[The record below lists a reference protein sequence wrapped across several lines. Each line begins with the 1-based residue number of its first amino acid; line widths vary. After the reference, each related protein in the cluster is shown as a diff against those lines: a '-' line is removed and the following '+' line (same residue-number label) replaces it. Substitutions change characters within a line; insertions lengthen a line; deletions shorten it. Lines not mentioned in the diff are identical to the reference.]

1 MKIGRVQ
8 YDHVYDIEGDY
19 SGARILRQA
28 SHFAFHL
35 GFGILLSDTAAQ
47 ALPLCSKD
55 YSRDGCEEF
64 FFTEPQDRIFDAIER
79 YCDEDLPHRLI
90 VELPQPEPAIPG
102 SSGRVYDILREGY
115 HKTFPNAL
123 AALPIIGML
132 SYDRWK
138 LAAYGEERL
147 IDEASKFLSGICGH
161 TYQVCWWWGER
172 FTDSLREDFR
182 DISAVTVEELRDD
195 LLHTAQNDA
204 YPVLNEL
211 CDRLRD
217 ISFERRGARASR
229 ETVQEREIAR
239 RL

>member
-8 YDHVYDIEGDY
+8 YDHVCDIKGDY
-19 SGARILRQA
+19 GGARILRQA

-35 GFGILLSDTAAQ
+35 GFGILLSDTVAQ
-47 ALPLCSKD
+47 ALPLYSKD
-55 YSRDGCEEF
+55 VCEEF
-64 FFTEPQDRIFDAIER
+64 FFVEPQDRIFDAIER

-90 VELPQPEPAIPG
+90 VKLPQPEDVVPG

-115 HKTFPNAL
+115 LKTFPNAL
-123 AALPIIGML
+123 ATLPVIGML

-147 IDEASKFLSGICGH
+147 VDEALKFLSGICGH

-182 DISAVTVEELRDD
+182 NVSAATVEKLRND
-195 LLHTAQNDA
+195 LLHTAQDDA
-204 YPVLNEL
+204 YLVLNEL

-217 ISFERRGARASR
+217 ISFERRGTRASR
-229 ETVQEREIAR
+229 EAVQEREIAR
-239 RL
+239 

>member
-8 YDHVYDIEGDY
+8 YDHVCDIEGDY
-19 SGARILRQA
+19 GGARILRQA

-47 ALPLCSKD
+47 ALPLCSEGH
-55 YSRDGCEEF
+55 SEDGCEEF

-90 VELPQPEPAIPG
+90 VELPQPENAIPG

-115 HKTFPNAL
+115 HKIFPNAL
-123 AALPIIGML
+123 AMLPVIGML
-132 SYDRWK
+132 SYDKWR
-138 LAAYGEERL
+138 LSAYGEEQL

-161 TYQVCWWWGER
+161 IYQVCWWWGER

-182 DISAVTVEELRDD
+182 DVSAATVEELRDD
-195 LLHTAQNDA
+195 LLHTAQDGS

-211 CDRLRD
+211 CDRLHG
-217 ISFERRGARASR
+217 ISAERRVARASQ
-229 ETVQEREIAR
+229 EAVQEREISR
-239 RL
+239 